1 MNEAEFCYLCGEK
14 VQYCTCVRCAKCE
27 VLQLETD
34 PMHDGICLG
43 CINDSE
49 SKPRET

>member
-1 MNEAEFCYLCGEK
+1 MNDAEFCYLCGEK
-14 VQYCTCVRCAKCE
+14 VQYCTCVRCVRCE
-27 VLQLETD
+27 SLQLETA
-34 PMHDGICLG
+34 MHDGICLG